1 MCAQGKIIKE
11 RLQTKMADIKE
22 RKKKKNLI
30 NKKVINETELSGVQ
44 KNLSLSN
51 KKMGSF
57 PFFSDDFLKEML
69 FRHMMFLL
77 FHMPYD
83 MG

>member
-1 MCAQGKIIKE
+1 MVD
-11 RLQTKMADIKE
+11 LKE

-30 NKKVINETELSGVQ
+30 SKKVINKTELSGVQ

-51 KKMGSF
+51 KKKWALF
-57 PFFSDDFLKEML
+57 RFLSDDFLKEML